1 MSTNAV
7 DYLKFAAALIVV
19 AQGEF
24 RALHDTNP
32 ALAAEALLAR
42 LHHVHAEMSDA
53 AGRFCPDGQSAETWL
68 TRYDDGRP
76 VMSAMPMGGCCYAHA
91 WHPDRAHPMNHP
103 CELDVITTQD
113 GTRKRTIVNAMG
125 FLDSVTLTET
135 AGAGDGQPA
144 LAQPER

>member
-1 MSTNAV
+1 MSTDAV

-24 RALHDTNP
+24 LALHVSGSP
-32 ALAAEALLAR
+32 AAVEAALAR

-76 VMSAMPMGGCCYAHA
+76 VMSAMPMGGGCYAHA
-91 WHPDRAHPMNHP
+91 WHPDRTHPMNNRPDLGHFSLLVRP
-103 CELDVITTQD
+103 PVADLLILVMAGLDVCTKS
-113 GTRKRTIVNAMG
+113 RA
-125 FLDSVTLTET
+125 
-135 AGAGDGQPA
+135 
-144 LAQPER
+144 

>member
-1 MSTNAV
+1 M
-7 DYLKFAAALIVV
+7 V

-42 LHHVHAEMSDA
+42 LHHLHAEMSDA

-76 VMSAMPMGGCCYAHA
+76 VLSAMPMGRGCYAHA
-91 WHPDRAHPMNHP
+91 WHPDRTHPMNNR
-103 CELDVITTQD
+103 CELDVITTPD
-113 GTRKRTIVNAMG
+113 GARRRIIVNAPG
-125 FLDSVTLTET
+125 FLDSVAET
-135 AGAGDGQPA
+135 ADSGEGQPA
-144 LAQPER
+144 VVIT